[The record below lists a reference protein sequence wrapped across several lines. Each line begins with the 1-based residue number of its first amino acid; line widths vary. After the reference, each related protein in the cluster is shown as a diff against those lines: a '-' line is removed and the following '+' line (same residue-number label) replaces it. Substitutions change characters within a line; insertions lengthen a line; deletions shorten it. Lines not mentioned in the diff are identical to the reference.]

1 MSVVDAARD
10 AIEEIIGPQRA
21 ALLSVKP
28 PSAEKSIQ
36 DLEPTALILYNLSCL
51 RRSGQISCEE
61 AARVRK
67 FVLSPAHFRA
77 LKALGAIENTGDAEV
92 KAAVAAKRNREVSRL
107 TAEGDANQVVQKR
120 FLRASLSLVEEWE
133 AEQARFL
140 NATLNTVK
148 FAIRKS
154 TTDGLVSQSQI
165 EQRSKLCRE
174 LAACVDSSV
183 QLTRSLDMKSHP
195 LVAGKVVPATAMLGA
210 KRSTLKRFGARPV
223 WALLDPP
230 DLHFYHKKVWDESL
244 TAWASEKPGAGMDDS
259 FNGSML
265 DTSLN
270 SSRQD
275 DHGMAS
281 EGPAYT
287 LHLDAVESCVVSS
300 TTADKVEL
308 LVSEPDKDGVYVES
322 MLEFRAVGSGTPGA
336 GAILGVANGTRAA
349 SSAAMAWKHH
359 IDANLG
365 YSRVLRPLMNDAA
378 LFKAASDCN
387 QYYDVLQSLYKRNS
401 LDVILPLSFVR
412 RQTAVAETLKVSRV
426 DASPQV
432 AKLQR
437 AVRQG
442 QAPHPMAHTN
452 MNQVRKDLPR
462 DSLKVNGRT
471 YTHMQGDA
479 AVELLTN
486 EILTFVRRSPA
497 MLRAQS
503 GTSSSDDNAPS
514 PSASARA
521 SNLKNAE
528 ATAMVFARRVL
539 LGSTRTVSG
548 GDAYDAVEWFF
559 GNQESAVMICLDPSN
574 TDAVS
579 ISFYDAPSRDSNVQE
594 TEQGPSGGGGAASNG
609 SVGPGISQKV
619 AADDFSMQVSRLS
632 PCL

>member
-28 PSAEKSIQ
+28 PSAEKCVQ
-36 DLEPTALILYNLSCL
+36 ELEPTALILYNLSCL
-51 RRSGQISCEE
+51 RRSGQISREE

-77 LKALGAIENTGDAEV
+77 LKALGSIGNTGDAEV

-148 FAIRKS
+148 FAIRKA
-154 TTDGLVSQSQI
+154 TADGLVNQSQI
-165 EQRSKLCRE
+165 EQRSQLCRE

-210 KRSTLKRFGARPV
+210 KRSMLKRFGARPV

-244 TAWASEKPGAGMDDS
+244 AAWASEKSGGTTGMDDS
-259 FNGSML
+259 FNSSSAL

-270 SSRQD
+270 SSRID
-275 DHGMAS
+275 EHGVAS
-281 EGPAYT
+281 EGPAFT

-308 LVSEPDKDGVYVES
+308 LVSEPNKDDGVYVES
-322 MLEFRAVGSGTPGA
+322 MVEFRAVGSGTAGA

-378 LFKAASDCN
+378 LFKAASNCN
-387 QYYDVLQSLYKRNS
+387 ECV
-401 LDVILPLSFVR
+401 F
-412 RQTAVAETLKVSRV
+412 
-426 DASPQV
+426 
-432 AKLQR
+432 
-437 AVRQG
+437 
-442 QAPHPMAHTN
+442 
-452 MNQVRKDLPR
+452 
-462 DSLKVNGRT
+462 
-471 YTHMQGDA
+471 
-479 AVELLTN
+479 
-486 EILTFVRRSPA
+486 RRSA
-497 MLRAQS
+497 SLGDDGDS
-503 GTSSSDDNAPS
+503 TS
-514 PSASARA
+514 
-521 SNLKNAE
+521 
-528 ATAMVFARRVL
+528 L
-539 LGSTRTVSG
+539 LS
-548 GDAYDAVEWFF
+548 ELCF
-559 GNQESAVMICLDPSN
+559 
-574 TDAVS
+574 
-579 ISFYDAPSRDSNVQE
+579 
-594 TEQGPSGGGGAASNG
+594 
-609 SVGPGISQKV
+609 
-619 AADDFSMQVSRLS
+619 
-632 PCL
+632 